1 MKKLFFIA
9 AIAGAALVSCTKN
22 ELAPSVTEQQEISFA
37 APVVGAQT
45 KAVNGAIGA
54 TYDTEE
60 SFDVWSVWNDAKLG
74 TGTWAGTP
82 YITDKAAKYVTAKGG
97 WAFDPT
103 YYWPAYGYLSFV
115 ALSPSI
121 DKVTTYDATNG
132 FKITEWSQG
141 ASETDIVD
149 LMYSD
154 ESRDHEKAMYTE
166 TGDNVGEG
174 AAYTYKGV
182 DIMFNHALS
191 YLVFKVKTKENYSA
205 TTQFQLTKITLSNI
219 CTTGAFQ
226 QKLGGALNSDP
237 WTETTS
243 NLGTYVAFDY
253 DRVIPE
259 SDPASKFGVIG
270 FGSSSVDVTETSGK
284 QIILLPQAL
293 VGGQQKLTIN
303 YQISTDGANWIDQV
317 QEIDLSKGSITTWE
331 MGKKYTYTLSISM
344 TEIILDPAV
353 AVWDTTGSGTL
364 DL

>member
-9 AIAGAALVSCTKN
+9 AIAGAALVGCTKN
-22 ELAPSVTEQQEISFA
+22 ELAPSVTAQEEISFA

-45 KAVNGAIGA
+45 KAVNGSIGA

-141 ASETDIVD
+141 ASETAIVD

-166 TGDNVGEG
+166 TGDNVDEG
-174 AAYTYKGV
+174 SAYTYKGV

-191 YLVFKVKTKENYSA
+191 YLVFKVKTKENYSG

-219 CTTGAFQ
+219 CTTGNFQ
-226 QKLGGALNSDP
+226 QKDGGVLKTDP
-237 WTETTS
+237 WTEASS
-243 NLGTYVAFDY
+243 NLGTYVAFDHE
-253 DRVIPE
+253 RVNPVT
-259 SDPASKFGVIG
+259 ASPFGEIE
-270 FGSSSVDVTETSGK
+270 FSSSSVNVPETSGK

-293 VGGQQKLTIN
+293 VDGQQKLTIN
-303 YQISTDGANWIDQV
+303 YQIKTADSTWIDQV
-317 QEIDLSKGSITTWE
+317 QEIDLYDGSIKNWE
-331 MGKKYTYTLSISM
+331 MGKKYIYTLSISM

-353 AVWDTTGSGTL
+353 ADWDDYEPEPGATL
-364 DL
+364 

>member
-9 AIAGAALVSCTKN
+9 AIASAALVSCTKN
-22 ELAPSVTEQQEISFA
+22 ELAPSVTAQEEISFA
-37 APVVGAQT
+37 APAVGAQT

-103 YYWPAYGYLSFV
+103 YYWPADGYLSFV

-141 ASETDIVD
+141 ASETAIVD
-149 LMYSD
+149 LMYSN
-154 ESRDHEKAMYTE
+154 ESRDHEKAMYTS
-166 TGDNVGEG
+166 GDNDDNSVYE
-174 AAYTYKGV
+174 YTGV

-191 YLVFKVKTKENYSA
+191 YLVFKVKTATDYSA
-205 TTQFQLTKITLSNI
+205 TTEFRLNAITLSGIYREGN
-219 CTTGAFQ
+219 FQ
-226 QKLGGALNSDP
+226 QKVAGVTNTDP
-237 WTETTS
+237 WTENTS
-243 NLGTYVAFDY
+243 GATGTYVAYTGGTLEFEDEA
-253 DRVIPE
+253 VAVPE
-259 SDPASKFGVIG
+259 TDK
-270 FGSSSVDVTETSGK
+270 K

-303 YQISTDGANWIDQV
+303 YQIKTADSTWIDQV
-317 QEIDLSKGSITTWE
+317 QEIDLSKGSIAAWE
-331 MGKKYTYTLSISM
+331 MGKKYIYTLSISM

-353 AVWDTTGSGTL
+353 ADWTSPAVEGGVTL
-364 DL
+364 

>member
-22 ELAPSVTEQQEISFA
+22 ELAPSVTAQEEISFA

-45 KAVNGAIGA
+45 KVYGAIGA

-103 YYWPAYGYLSFV
+103 YYWPADGYLSFV

-121 DKVTTYDATNG
+121 AKVTTYDATNG

-141 ASETDIVD
+141 ASETAIVD
-149 LMYSD
+149 LMYSN
-154 ESRDHEKAMYTE
+154 ESRDHEKAMYTS
-166 TGDNVGEG
+166 GDNDDNSVYE
-174 AAYTYKGV
+174 YTGV

-191 YLVFKVKTKENYSA
+191 YLVFKVKTATDYSA
-205 TTQFQLTKITLSNI
+205 TTKFRLNAITLSGIYREGN
-219 CTTGAFQ
+219 FQ
-226 QKLGGALNSDP
+226 QKVDGVTNTDP
-237 WTETTS
+237 WTENTS
-243 NLGTYVAFDY
+243 GATGTYVAYTGGSLEFDSNVPT
-253 DRVIPE
+253 DIVPE
-259 SDPASKFGVIG
+259 TTGQ
-270 FGSSSVDVTETSGK
+270 

-293 VGGQQKLTIN
+293 ADGKQKLTIN
-303 YQISTDGANWIDQV
+303 YEISTDGGTNWIDQV
-317 QEIDLSKGSITTWE
+317 QEIDLYDGSIKNWE
-331 MGKKYTYTLSISM
+331 MGKKYTYTISISM

-353 AVWDTTGSGTL
+353 AAWDATSGGEISF
-364 DL
+364 

>member
-22 ELAPSVTEQQEISFA
+22 ELAPSVTAQEEISFA

-45 KAVNGAIGA
+45 KVYGAIGA

-141 ASETDIVD
+141 ASETAIVD
-149 LMYSD
+149 LMYSN
-154 ESRDHEKAMYTE
+154 ESRDHEKAMYTS
-166 TGDNVGEG
+166 GDNDDNSVYE
-174 AAYTYKGV
+174 YTGV

-191 YLVFKVKTKENYSA
+191 YLVFKVKTATDYSA
-205 TTQFQLTKITLSNI
+205 TTEFRLNAITLSGIYREGN
-219 CTTGAFQ
+219 FQ
-226 QKLGGALNSDP
+226 QKVAGVTNTDP
-237 WTETTS
+237 WTENTS
-243 NLGTYVAFDY
+243 GATGTYVAYTGGILEFEDEA
-253 DRVIPE
+253 VAVPE
-259 SDPASKFGVIG
+259 TDK
-270 FGSSSVDVTETSGK
+270 K

-303 YQISTDGANWIDQV
+303 YQIKTADSTWIDQV
-317 QEIDLSKGSITTWE
+317 QEIDLSKGSIAAWE
-331 MGKKYTYTLSISM
+331 MGKKYIYTLSISM

-353 AVWDTTGSGTL
+353 ADWTSPAVEGGVTL
-364 DL
+364 

>member
-22 ELAPSVTEQQEISFA
+22 ELAPSVTAQEEISFA

-45 KAVNGAIGA
+45 KVYGAIGA

-103 YYWPAYGYLSFV
+103 YYWPADGYLSFV

-121 DKVTTYDATNG
+121 AKETTYDATNG
-132 FKITEWSQG
+132 FKITAWSQG
-141 ASETDIVD
+141 ASETAIVD
-149 LMYSD
+149 LMYSN

-174 AAYTYKGV
+174 SAYTYKGV

-205 TTQFQLTKITLSNI
+205 TTKFQLTKITLSNI
-219 CTTGAFQ
+219 CTTGDFQ
-226 QKLGGALNSDP
+226 QKDGGALNSDP

-253 DRVIPE
+253 DRVISE

-270 FGSSSVDVTETSGK
+270 FSSSSVNVPETSGK

-293 VGGQQKLTIN
+293 VDDQQKLKIN
-303 YQISTDGANWIDQV
+303 YQISTDNGVNWIDQE
-317 QEIDLSKGSITTWE
+317 QEIDLYDGSIKNWE

>member
-9 AIAGAALVSCTKN
+9 AIAGAALVGCTKN
-22 ELAPSVTEQQEISFA
+22 ELAPSVTAQEEISFA
-37 APVVGAQT
+37 VPVVGAQT

-103 YYWPAYGYLSFV
+103 YYWPADGYLSFV

-141 ASETDIVD
+141 ASETAIVD
-149 LMYSD
+149 LMYSN
-154 ESRDHEKAMYTE
+154 ESRDHEKAMYTS
-166 TGDNVGEG
+166 GDNDDNSVYE
-174 AAYTYKGV
+174 YTGV

-191 YLVFKVKTKENYSA
+191 YLVFKVKTATDYSA
-205 TTQFQLTKITLSNI
+205 TTEFRLNAITLSGI
-219 CTTGAFQ
+219 YTTGDFT
-226 QKLGGALNSDP
+226 QKATDP
-237 WTETTS
+237 WTEYDS
-243 NLGTYVAFDY
+243 NVGEYVAFDY
-253 DRVIPE
+253 DRDVPN
-259 SDPASKFGVIG
+259 SNPVVKFGALPFDETPVA
-270 FGSSSVDVTETSGK
+270 VDETEGK

-293 VGGQQKLTIN
+293 VDGQQKLTIN
-303 YQISTDGANWIDQV
+303 YQIKTADSTWIDQV
-317 QEIDLSKGSITTWE
+317 QEIDLYDGSIKNWE
-331 MGKKYTYTLSISM
+331 MGKKYIYTLSISM

-353 AVWDTTGSGTL
+353 ADWTSPAVEGEVTL
-364 DL
+364 